1 LVIAKSGLR
10 NAGYGAEMDQI
21 ETVVSRQGGGWL
33 VLWNGDARWYLPSTG
48 QLQAALHLVPYQT
61 TSDGEIFEI
70 LPPTPS
76 S

>member
-1 LVIAKSGLR
+1 MAISGQP
-10 NAGYGAEMDQI
+10 NVDYAADMAQI
-21 ETVVSRQGGGWL
+21 QAAVALQGRGWL

-48 QLQAALHLVPYQT
+48 QLQAALHLVLHQT